1 MATPYNAQATS
12 AAEVGRYT
20 PPETGRMYGVGSIAT
35 GRGGGGLG
43 ASTRLRVGTTH
54 YGGSAV
60 GADRGNGNY
69 AYVDSRNEALRVVGT
84 HLTGTLDVVAKDV
97 RVQVALDPSTVA
109 SYRLIG
115 YENRDIADEDFRRE
129 DVDAGEMG
137 AGHDV
142 TALIELTLAD
152 GVTPGVGDGRLAEVF
167 VRYEPPGGGAE
178 SEFSAS
184 IAIAEMH
191 HDVASAS
198 PALRFAAT
206 VAEVAEQVRTGPH
219 AASADWDAIRRLGEG
234 TIEAQDPTAAEFLDL
249 VDTIAARIDD
259 PDARAPAVDP
269 NARFTGTVIPGT
281 PIVSDETAIDVANAR
296 RAVRRHLRNIRYC
309 AEREHAAGRAVSGTA
324 TLTLRVDPVGR
335 VERASIHGL
344 TASSTAS
351 ECIVSQSRR
360 IRFPGFERG
369 VVEVAVPL
377 TFTP

>member
-1 MATPYNAQATS
+1 
-12 AAEVGRYT
+12 
-20 PPETGRMYGVGSIAT
+20 MYGVGSIAT

-43 ASTRLRVGTTH
+43 ASTGLRVGTTH
-54 YGGSAV
+54 CGGSAV

-84 HLTGTLDVVAKDV
+84 HLTGTVDVVAKDV
-97 RVQVALDPSTVA
+97 RVQVALDPSTIA
-109 SYRLIG
+109 SYRLVG

-129 DVDAGEMG
+129 EVDAGEMG

-142 TALIELTLAD
+142 TALIELTLAE

-167 VRYEPPGGGAE
+167 VWYEPPSSSQSIAGGGAE

-191 HDVASAS
+191 HDVASAT
-198 PALRFAAT
+198 PALHFAAT
-206 VAEVAEQVRTGPH
+206 IAEVAEQVRTSPH

-269 NARFTGTVIPGT
+269 NARFTGTVMPGT

-296 RAVRRHLRNIRYC
+296 RAVRRHLRNIRCC

-335 VERASIHGL
+335 VERASVHGL

-369 VVEVAVPL
+369 VVEVTVPL